1 MAYNPFDHMQSH
13 ASSLSSTSSG
23 IRASHISDVAINWS
37 HIEPDNSE
45 LKDQIK
51 RELIEELKKDGLIIS
66 KSPMKEM
73 TEERM
78 NRKID
83 QILENSNEKG
93 ESE

>member
-1 MAYNPFDHMQSH
+1 MADDEYILNIG
-13 ASSLSSTSSG
+13 SLSSISSST
-23 IRASHISDVAINWS
+23 ISWRPITADHIDSS
-37 HIEPDNSE
+37 SLRER
-45 LKDQIK
+45 IK
-51 RELIEELKKDGLIIS
+51 RELIEDLKKDGLIIS

>member
-1 MAYNPFDHMQSH
+1 MASDNYVYGSSVSSSSFSWRPITADHIDS
-13 ASSLSSTSSG
+13 SSL
-23 IRASHISDVAINWS
+23 R
-37 HIEPDNSE
+37 ER
-45 LKDQIK
+45 IK
-51 RELIEELKKDGLIIS
+51 RELIEDLKKDGLIIS

-83 QILENSNEKG
+83 QILENSSEKR